1 MKKPFDNFYIRNLL
15 ILIALFV
22 SVYLICGAFFV
33 TAGAPERVVRA
44 QAEEAI
50 ACDTAMTSEE
60 TEKSDKKDNEVK
72 PKKTG
77 EPYYVTVNC
86 RMNTVTVYA
95 RDDDGEFTVPVKA
108 MVCST
113 GSETPRGKFN
123 ISNMGK
129 WNWLDLVGG
138 VYGQYCTQIKGNY
151 LFHSV
156 PYTVRYDKGSLQP
169 GEYDKLGTTCSHGCI
184 RLTVA
189 DAKWIY
195 DNKSDIA
202 GVELYDSSTAGP
214 LGKPSAQK
222 INGTDNSGW
231 DPTDPEPD
239 NPWHEAKISVGNY
252 EDLNEQK
259 ATEQAKGP
267 EPAVPTATPEITNS
281 PE

>member
-50 ACDTAMTSEE
+50 ACDTAMTSEDADDAE
-60 TEKSDKKDNEVK
+60 TKK

-77 EPYYVTVNC
+77 KPYYIMVNC

-239 NPWHEAKISVGNY
+239 NPWHEAKMSVGNY
-252 EDLNEQK
+252 EGLNEQK
-259 ATEQAKGP
+259 ATEQAKRP
-267 EPAVPTATPEITNS
+267 EPSVTTATPENTNL